1 MNICLKFVCIFI
13 GYYVYTNLMIATN
26 QEAIIDMQTKE
37 RKKKSTHKE
46 FTKRWIKEQNNQKI
60 SGKQNNN

>member
-1 MNICLKFVCIFI
+1 
-13 GYYVYTNLMIATN
+13 MIATN

-46 FTKRWIKEQNNQKI
+46 LTKRWIKEQNNQKI